1 MKTTDGSFVSAPPQF
16 QNFSGKKYLPGEKG
30 GGYQLLEEDR
40 FSAARK
46 KEAENRPL
54 SPFGSEKRSP
64 NCREAFEALMD
75 YFAGCMEAIIILNV
89 SV

>member
-1 MKTTDGSFVSAPPQF
+1 MRNFFHFFVF
-16 QNFSGKKYLPGEKG
+16 TKLFTLGKKYLPGEKG

-46 KEAENRPL
+46 KETENRPL

-75 YFAGCMEAIIILNV
+75 YFAGCMEATIILNV
-89 SV
+89 SA